1 MPEPE
6 LVDRVSASTGLSPGE
21 AARVIDDVLAWHR
34 ESVADYVRR
43 RHRELQVH
51 GVRNA
56 EAFTRISAEL
66 ASRLVA
72 APSLSERQLRRLIY
86 G

>member
-43 RHRELQVH
+43 RHR
-51 GVRNA
+51 VRNA